1 MKQKHPILLKFKPY
15 AYAAIIVVAGILI
28 GRLLGSGKQQ
38 QTERIVPKRD
48 NQVPVVEITNQ
59 QVQRV
64 IKMNG
69 KVDAL
74 KKIEIYAEV
83 TGVFVDGAK
92 PFREGRRF
100 TKGEV
105 LLRIEDSVYRNT
117 VLAEKS
123 SLLNELTLLMPDLL
137 IDFPRYAGPW
147 KKYLDNFSIVKPLRP
162 LPPAP
167 NDRLRNYVAAR
178 NIYTKFYAVRSMEET
193 LAKYS
198 ILAPFDG
205 VVTVSEANPGILVR
219 NGQKLGEFAATTA
232 YELELSAPV
241 REAAFIRK
249 GDRITLSSDDF
260 NGSIEAMVARV
271 NDAIDPNTQSVGV
284 YVLLDDSR
292 LKDGMYLSASL
303 SVPVEDASVIAR
315 ELLDNRNRVFALRD
329 SVVLLLP
336 VDVVSVDGRKAIV
349 RGIPDGTEIVAE
361 PVEGL
366 FSGMVIS
373 GSIATVQEENPSGSK

>member
-48 NQVPVVEITNQ
+48 SQVPVVEITNQ

-100 TKGEV
+100 AKGEV

-137 IDFPRYAGPW
+137 IDFPGYAGPW

-260 NGSIEAMVARV
+260 NGSIEARVARV

-315 ELLDNRNRVFALRD
+315 ELLDNKNRVFALRD

-336 VDVVSVDGRKAIV
+336 VDVVSVDGRMAIV

-373 GSIATVQEENPSGSK
+373 GSIATVQEEDPSSSK

>member
-48 NQVPVVEITNQ
+48 SQVPVVEITNQ

-74 KKIEIYAEV
+74 RKIEIYAEV

-100 TKGEV
+100 AKGEV

-260 NGSIEAMVARV
+260 NGSIEARVARV

-315 ELLDNRNRVFALRD
+315 ELLDNKNRVFALRD

-336 VDVVSVDGRKAIV
+336 VDVVSVDGRMAIV

-373 GSIATVQEENPSGSK
+373 GSIATVQEEDPSGSK